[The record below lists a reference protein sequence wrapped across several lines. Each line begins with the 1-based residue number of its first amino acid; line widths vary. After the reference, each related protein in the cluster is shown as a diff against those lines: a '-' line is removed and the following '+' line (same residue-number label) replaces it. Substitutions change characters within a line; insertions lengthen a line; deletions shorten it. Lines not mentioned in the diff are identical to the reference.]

1 MNQLIFKIFRPDEW
15 QAFEAAGRFDG
26 SEADRR
32 DGYIHFSTAD
42 QLAETLRRYYATEPR
57 VAIAAFEADR
67 FGDRLKWEPSRGGDL
82 FPHLYA
88 PLLMAQLHSVE
99 WVEPSAEG

>member
-1 MNQLIFKIFRPDEW
+1 MTHLIYKVFRPDEW

-32 DGYIHFSTAD
+32 DGFIHFSKAE
-42 QLAETLRRYYATEPR
+42 QLAETLRKYYATEPR
-57 VAIAAFEADR
+57 VAIAAFQADR
-67 FGDRLKWEPSRGGDL
+67 FGDALKWETSRGGDL

-88 PLLMAQLHSVE
+88 PLLMAQLESVE
-99 WVEPSAEG
+99 WAEPKAEG